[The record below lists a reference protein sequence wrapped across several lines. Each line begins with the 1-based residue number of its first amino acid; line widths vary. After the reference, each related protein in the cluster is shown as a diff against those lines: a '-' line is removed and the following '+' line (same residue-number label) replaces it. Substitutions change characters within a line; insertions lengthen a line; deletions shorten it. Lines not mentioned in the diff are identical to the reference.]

1 MVKRQKMNGIFAQR
15 RSDAGETIFLS
26 GFAGK

>member
-1 MVKRQKMNGIFAQR
+1 MVKWQKMKSFLAQR